1 MTFRDIQW
9 IFFDVGQTLLD
20 ENAAWQDLFERLTAE
35 VRKDGIQ
42 TSPEALRRVYREVC
56 VRFEPKQWKA
66 IVQSVTRSP
75 ERMEEL
81 VKLSECYRH
90 DLERPFEG
98 AGEVLR
104 TLSRRYKLGVIAN
117 QFRGTHARLCG
128 HGWGDYIALCVS
140 SAEAG
145 VSKPD
150 LRIFEVALRDAG
162 CRPEHAVMV
171 GDRLD
176 NDIRPG
182 KAIGMRTVHVR
193 QGGSGAQRPRDDAD
207 RPDATI
213 DRIADLPALFDA

>member
-104 TLSRRYKLGVIAN
+104 T
-117 QFRGTHARLCG
+117 HARLCG